1 MSNHFNVKS
10 LSFYAIAIGSV
21 LLLFNVV
28 TAYGENNLKAPK
40 TIDGK
45 YRLSL
50 ANSLPGCPQSAPLML
65 HLDQSGTYVNAAV
78 LKPLATDAGTSSMS
92 AEEKLTLTGLFKEQQ
107 LVLAGKVANAILCE
121 SQTTGESA
129 IAINSRID
137 GENLTGEIAVNGESA
152 KTPFTAQKEALP
164 KAAKSSSH

>member
-1 MSNHFNVKS
+1 MSHHFNVKS

-28 TAYGENNLKAPK
+28 TAYGENKLKAPK
-40 TIDGK
+40 TIGGM

-50 ANSLPGCPQSAPLML
+50 ANSLPGCPQSAPLTL
-65 HLDQSGTYVNAAV
+65 QLDQSGTYVNAAV
-78 LKPLATDAGTSSMS
+78 LKPATDEGTSSMS

-107 LVLAGKVANAILCE
+107 LTLTGKVANAILCE

-129 IAINSRID
+129 IAINSHID

-152 KTPFTAQKEALP
+152 KTPFTAKKEALP

>member
-1 MSNHFNVKS
+1 MSHHFNVKS

-40 TIDGK
+40 TIGGR

-65 HLDQSGTYVNAAV
+65 QLDQSGTYVNAAV
-78 LKPLATDAGTSSMS
+78 LKLATDEGSSSMS
-92 AEEKLTLTGLFKEQQ
+92 AAEKLTLTGRFKEQQ
-107 LVLAGKVANAILCE
+107 LTLTGKVANAILCE

-152 KTPFTAQKEALP
+152 KIPFTAKKAALP